1 MAPSIVCAARPYYDE
16 STMVTD
22 LRAATVRNKTLVL
35 DLVEWVARG
44 EKPYAEVM
52 EAWRTSCPRFSVWE
66 DAVELGL
73 VVRVCENGAP
83 PMVRVTEVGLEFLQA
98 ERPA

>member
-1 MAPSIVCAARPYYDE
+1 
-16 STMVTD
+16 
-22 LRAATVRNKTLVL
+22 
-35 DLVEWVARG
+35 
-44 EKPYAEVM
+44 
-52 EAWRTSCPRFSVWE
+52 VWE